1 MSEYSISFPVRRQRS
16 AAIPARVIATCF
28 SILCFIAAAIVGSWS
43 RNPAWSV
50 LLWSVVVLVVAYP
63 LGWVFGMV
71 MQRCVDDQIE
81 RHKQLNP
88 IPEDPGPEAGP
99 KTA

>member
-1 MSEYSISFPVRRQRS
+1 MSEQTISFSVRRQRS

-28 SILCFIAAAIVGSWS
+28 SITCFIAAAMFGSYS

-50 LLWSVVVLVVAYP
+50 LLWSVGVMVVAYP
-63 LGWVFGMV
+63 IGWIFGAV
-71 MQRCVDDQIE
+71 AQRCVNDQIE

-88 IPEDPGPEAGP
+88 IPEDPGPKAGP
-99 KTA
+99 NTA